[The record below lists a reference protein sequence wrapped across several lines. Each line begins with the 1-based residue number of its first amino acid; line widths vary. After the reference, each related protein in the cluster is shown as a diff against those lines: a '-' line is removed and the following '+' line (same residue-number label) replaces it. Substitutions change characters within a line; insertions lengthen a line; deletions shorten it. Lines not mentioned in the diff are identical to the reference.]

1 MDNSESDNGLV
12 RQGKNSDRRKEAF
25 KLFCQVGN
33 KAAVARKLGVSSAIV
48 YSWARADGWEDHR
61 EKIRDQ
67 LKIQLQFLRTASDNK
82 VVQLLSADIAFLEY
96 LQETVAEKIIT
107 QAIEPK
113 TWRDVIMTQKFIF
126 ECKEKIIGSLRDD
139 PPLGATSPNGQHP
152 KEGEN
157 SSDDADN
164 DKRCLEGAITPKAG
178 GDGS

>member
-1 MDNSESDNGLV
+1 MGNPESDNGLI

-25 KLFCQVGN
+25 KLFCQTGN

-48 YSWARADGWEDHR
+48 YSWARADGWEDNRKRIR
-61 EKIRDQ
+61 EQ

-96 LQETVAEKIIT
+96 LQEKVAEKIVT

-139 PPLGATSPNGQHP
+139 VPLGAPPSNGQP
-152 KEGEN
+152 SGNGE
-157 SSDDADN
+157 SSSNDADN
-164 DKRCLEGAITPKAG
+164 DKRCLDGAITPEAG
-178 GDGS
+178 GDRS